1 MVPKN
6 FLNARSLVLALWLVA
21 ALGAPSPSQEAPKL
35 TLAGAVDRALQYS
48 PELAAARAE
57 IRAARGRT
65 MQAAAFAAP
74 ELTLTWDAMPAF
86 FNPAGADERSVGIS
100 QSFEFPLKR
109 KHRLQALRHEEV
121 LAEGRLQRT
130 QKLVAARVKRAYFRA
145 LLDGRQIANLEMA
158 SAWLEQFAA
167 LAASRYAAQNGTYLE
182 VLRARVEKAKLES
195 ELIGWRGEAQQA
207 QAALNIL
214 LGDPASRRLL
224 LADTFSEPPFGRSL
238 EQEIAGRLAENTR
251 LRQAREDVSRQL
263 SLLALARSGYWPD
276 LSLAVTRQRLNGQPP
291 YDANGY
297 SGSRGNGWAIELGVS
312 LPFVLGRGPRAEI
325 LQARAGLDKAETLQ
339 AAAEKEVR
347 AAVETAWQKIKTS
360 EAQVGVFRG
369 SLLADSRDQL
379 QAGLELYRLLRI
391 DSWQLLDVLRSDLE
405 VESEYSRAL
414 FRFNLALADL
424 EAAGENENMGVENE
438 E

>member
-6 FLNARSLVLALWLVA
+6 VRNTHKIALAVWLLA
-21 ALGAPSPSQEAPKL
+21 ALGAPSPAQDAPRL
-35 TLAGAVDRALQYS
+35 SLAGAVDRALQYS

-57 IRAARGRT
+57 IRAAQGRT

-74 ELTLTWDAMPAF
+74 ELTLSWDAMPAF
-86 FNPAGADERSVGIS
+86 FKPAGADERSVGIS

-109 KHRLQALRHEEV
+109 TYRLQALRHEET
-121 LAEGRLQRT
+121 LAESRLQHA
-130 QKLVAARVKRAYFRA
+130 QKLVVARVKHAYFRA
-145 LLDGRQIANLEMA
+145 LLDARQIASLETA

-214 LGDPASRRLL
+214 LGDPASRRRL
-224 LADTFSEPPFGRSL
+224 LADPFGEPPFGRSL
-238 EQEIAGRLAENTR
+238 EQEIAGRLPENAR

-291 YDANGY
+291 YDANGF
-297 SGSRGNGWAIELGVS
+297 SGSRSSGWAIELGFS
-312 LPFVLGRGPRAEI
+312 LPFALGKGPRGEI
-325 LQARAGLDKAETLQ
+325 LQARARLDKAEALL

-347 AAVETAWQKIKTS
+347 AAVETAWQKIKTA
-360 EAQVGVFRG
+360 EAQVGVFSG

-405 VESEYSRAL
+405 VQSEYSRAL
-414 FRFNLALADL
+414 SRFNLALADL
-424 EAAGENENMGVENE
+424 EAAGETENMGVENE

>member
-1 MVPKN
+1 MVPKK
-6 FLNARSLVLALWLVA
+6 FRNARSLVLAVWLLA
-21 ALGAPSPSQEAPKL
+21 ALVAPSPSQDAPAL
-35 TLAGAVDRALQYS
+35 SLAEAVDRALQYS

-57 IRAARGRT
+57 IRAAQGRT

-74 ELTLTWDAMPAF
+74 ELTLSWEAMPAF
-86 FNPAGADERSVGIS
+86 FKPAGADERSVGIS

-109 KHRLQALRHEEV
+109 KYRLQALRHEEA
-121 LAEGRLQRT
+121 LADGRLRHER
-130 QKLVAARVKRAYFRA
+130 KLVVARVTRAYFRA
-145 LLDGRQIANLEMA
+145 LLDGRLIADLETA
-158 SAWLEQFAA
+158 AAWLERFAE

-182 VLRARVEKAKLES
+182 VLRARVEKAKMEN
-195 ELIGWRGEAQQA
+195 ELIGRRGEAQQA

-214 LGDPASRRLL
+214 LGDPASRPLL
-224 LADTFSEPPFGRSL
+224 LADAFGEPPFRRSL

-251 LRQAREDVSRQL
+251 LRRAREDVSRQL
-263 SLLALARSGYWPD
+263 SLLALARTGYGPD

-297 SGSRGNGWAIELGVS
+297 SGSRANGWAIELGIS

-325 LQARAGLDKAETLQ
+325 IQARAGLDKAEALL
-339 AAAEKEVR
+339 AAAEKEIR
-347 AAVETAWQKIKTS
+347 AAVEMAWQKIRAA

-369 SLLADSRDQL
+369 ALLADSRDQL
-379 QAGLELYRLLRI
+379 QAGLELYRLLRV

-405 VESEYSRAL
+405 VQSEYSRAL